1 MLNQKLNRGAFF
13 SFVPFPDFQ
22 LKFKIIKFQHRSYL
36 NFCLFVQN
44 ECRWVA
50 DVVLIKNLTLFIYNH
65 FDAIYRFI
73 IDWDTIH
80 DDDTNCIRQKQDTH
94 NGDTR
99 LWVLLCRESRF
110 LLLCCVSWRLKKD
123 DLRNFGKIYWIRKKK
138 FSQPLIRMRR
148 VHFD

>member
-1 MLNQKLNRGAFF
+1 MLNQKLNRGGIF

-44 ECRWVA
+44 ECQWVA
-50 DVVLIKNLTLFIYNH
+50 DVVLIKNLTLFIYDH

-80 DDDTNCIRQKQDTH
+80 DDDTNFIR
-94 NGDTR
+94 
-99 LWVLLCRESRF
+99 
-110 LLLCCVSWRLKKD
+110 
-123 DLRNFGKIYWIRKKK
+123 RKKRLTMVTPDYECCYAESHVFYCYAVCRGVLKRWFEK
-138 FSQPLIRMRR
+138 FWKNILN
-148 VHFD
+148 